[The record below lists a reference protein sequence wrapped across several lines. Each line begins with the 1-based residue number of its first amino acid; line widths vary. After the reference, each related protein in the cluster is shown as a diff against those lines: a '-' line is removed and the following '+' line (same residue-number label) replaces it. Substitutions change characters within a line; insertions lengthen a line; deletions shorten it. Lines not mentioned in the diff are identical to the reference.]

1 MDVELMNNKKVALIT
16 GAAQGLG
23 KAIALALASRGITVI
38 AADINT
44 QAVKAL
50 EKQLK
55 DYTPGSM
62 TFGIDVS
69 EIQEVKRFVESLISG
84 FGRIDIL
91 VNNAGICPRTDFD
104 SIEEEEWDRVL
115 AINLKSVFFLSQS
128 VMHYMKENKYG
139 RIVNISSAAGKTGGL
154 QVGAHYSASKA
165 AIICL
170 TKTTALQGAKY
181 GILCNAIC
189 PGVINTEMTTA
200 ISDQMSAGYLDRI
213 PLGRIGTAD
222 DVAGAVTFLVSG
234 TGDYITGEILDVNGG
249 FIMD

>member
-1 MDVELMNNKKVALIT
+1 MDNESKNNKKIALVT

-23 KAIALALASRGITVI
+23 KAISLALASHGVTVV

-55 DYTPGSM
+55 DHTPGS
-62 TFGIDVS
+62 TVFGLDVS
-69 EIQEVKRFVESLISG
+69 KIQEVKSFVDSLVSN

-104 SIEEEEWDRVL
+104 KIDEEEWDRVL
-115 AINLKSVFFLSQS
+115 AVNLKSVFFLTQS
-128 VMHYMKENKYG
+128 VMNYMKERRYG
-139 RIVNISSAAGKTGGL
+139 RIVNISSAAGKIGGL

-165 AIICL
+165 AVICL

>member
-1 MDVELMNNKKVALIT
+1 MNIGTANNKKIALVT

-23 KAIALALASRGITVI
+23 KAISLALVSRGIIVI
-38 AADINT
+38 AADINARALK
-44 QAVKAL
+44 AVEEELTTHEPESKSFGWDISNVR
-50 EKQLK
+50 ESKKQVKSLM
-55 DYTPGSM
+55 SR
-62 TFGIDVS
+62 FGH
-69 EIQEVKRFVESLISG
+69 
-84 FGRIDIL
+84 IDIL

-104 SIEEEEWDRVL
+104 KIDEEEWDRVL
-115 AINLKSVFFLSQS
+115 TVNLKSVFFLTQS
-128 VMHYMKENKYG
+128 VMYYMKENLYG

-189 PGVINTEMTTA
+189 PGVINTEMTTS
-200 ISDQMSAGYLDRI
+200 ISDQMSAVYLDRI

-222 DVAGAVTFLVSG
+222 DIAGAVTFLVSD
-234 TGDYITGEILDVNGG
+234 TGDYITGEIIDVNGG